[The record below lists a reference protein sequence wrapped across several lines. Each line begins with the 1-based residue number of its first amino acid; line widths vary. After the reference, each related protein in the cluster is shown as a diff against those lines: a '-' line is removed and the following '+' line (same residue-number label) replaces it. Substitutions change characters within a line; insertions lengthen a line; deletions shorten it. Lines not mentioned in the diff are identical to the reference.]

1 MVAGFFATRLDGGVV
16 RVVALLPRLL
26 FRAIGLFLTEHRTLV
41 AVHPIIVVAGGQLA
55 AIGIEPRPYKASKIA
70 S

>member
-1 MVAGFFATRLDGGVV
+1 
-16 RVVALLPRLL
+16 LL

-55 AIGIEPRPYKASKIA
+55 AIGIEPQPYKASKIA